1 MGIKE
6 EIETEGMDGTLD
18 VSMDVGECLNQEDG
32 R

>member
-6 EIETEGMDGTLD
+6 ESETECMDGTLD